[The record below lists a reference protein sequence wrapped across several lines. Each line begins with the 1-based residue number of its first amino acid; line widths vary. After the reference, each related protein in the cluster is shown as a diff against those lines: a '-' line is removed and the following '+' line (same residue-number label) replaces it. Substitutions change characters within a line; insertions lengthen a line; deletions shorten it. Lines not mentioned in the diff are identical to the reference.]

1 MGESTSSP
9 VYTKISRGISSSTS
23 RAFSLDRNSWLV
35 MGGWHGFLGNRCLRG
50 GGDGGGDGFLWRG
63 RGGLGLRGLTAAAA
77 EQSEKHCQ
85 GQKQGRIRLVFI
97 SVSLLF

>member
-35 MGGWHGFLGNRCLRG
+35 MGGSGTVSSGTVVSEAVATVAVTVSSG
-50 GGDGGGDGFLWRG
+50 
-63 RGGLGLRGLTAAAA
+63 AAGEGWACA
-77 EQSEKHCQ
+77 D
-85 GQKQGRIRLVFI
+85 
-97 SVSLLF
+97 